1 MQTITTSTGAKHVV
15 NWCGVSTL
23 DGMLYFDMIDSRAP
37 AEIVSEFSD
46 ANALA
51 RITYSDGVGRLLY
64 VGFNRTALFSRGGD
78 GCVRMGLAKGDA

>member
-1 MQTITTSTGAKHVV
+1 MQTITTSTGAEHVV
-15 NWCGVSTL
+15 DWCGVSTL

-51 RITYSDGVGRLLY
+51 RITYSDGVATLVY
-64 VGFNRTALFSRGGD
+64 VGFNRMALFSRRSG
-78 GCVRMGLAKGDA
+78 GCVRVGLAKGDV